1 MLIARGILVVAEHA
15 GCLHGAKDVSAPHAA
30 LPARAWGCTMSWEGT
45 ACG

>member
-1 MLIARGILVVAEHA
+1 MLIACDILVVAEHA

-45 ACG
+45 ARG